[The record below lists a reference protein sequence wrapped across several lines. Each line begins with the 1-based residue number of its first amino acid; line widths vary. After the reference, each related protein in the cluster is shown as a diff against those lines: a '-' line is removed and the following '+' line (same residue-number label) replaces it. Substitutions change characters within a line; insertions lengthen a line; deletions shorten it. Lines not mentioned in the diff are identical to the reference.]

1 MSFISTMKITATNL
15 SKNYSGEEL
24 FSGVSFELEP
34 GRRLAVTGPNGCG
47 KSTLLSMLAGLT
59 RADSGSINRSQG
71 LKTGFVAQ
79 DLEDFELQTPLLEFV
94 LSALPDW
101 GEFWS
106 RWKKAVSEDD
116 KTQLGHL
123 ARRQAEIEQSCGYNP
138 EYRAEKILTGL
149 GFEKARFNLP
159 LEHFSG
165 GWRERARLARVL
177 LQGTDLLILDEPT
190 NHLDM
195 EAVLWLENYL
205 VSFSGIL
212 VLVAHDRFF
221 LDKVA
226 THVLHLGF
234 DRPYFRP
241 GNYSSFEKWHQE
253 TQLLREKER
262 EKISGEIKHL
272 KNFVD
277 RFRYKA
283 SKARQAQARLAKMD
297 SLESRKKK
305 LQSDRSGKRL
315 NFSWPVPEKSS
326 RVAITCS
333 ELFFRQPQGPE
344 LLKNVNFQLF
354 DGQKIALMGQNG
366 SGKSTLFKL
375 ITGRTVPDSG
385 SIKLG
390 HNTRPAYFTQHQTET
405 LAAQNTV
412 LAEINRLSSRDLTQE
427 EVRSVLGLFL
437 LDETF
442 WDRKVQSLSGG
453 EKSRLVLSSLFLIRA
468 NLLLLDEPTNH
479 LDMESREALVAA
491 LKDFPGAVFMTAHDR
506 FLLSQVAGEVWSLEN
521 GRTVEH
527 GLDFDEYY
535 QRVVLMDQ
543 ADPDP
548 SHGQN
553 HRSPG
558 KNQSPH
564 KEKKRQEARIRNQ
577 LYRELQPLKKEYAEK
592 EQNLESS
599 LQRQEELESIMALP
613 ETYQEPERFKE
624 LNRQYQDV
632 CAQNDRLMHRLEELE
647 QKITEL
653 EAWKP
658 LNKEITRDEAEK

>member
-1 MSFISTMKITATNL
+1 MKITATNI
-15 SKNYSGEEL
+15 SKSYSGQEL
-24 FSGVSFELEP
+24 FSKVSFELEP

-47 KSTLLSMLAGLT
+47 KSTLLRMLAGWT
-59 RADSGSINRSQG
+59 RPDSGSINLPQG
-71 LKTGFVAQ
+71 LRTGFVAQ
-79 DLEDFELQTPLLEFV
+79 DLDNSDLKTPLLDFV
-94 LSALPDW
+94 LSVLPDW
-101 GEFWS
+101 GQFWKQ
-106 RWKKAVSEDD
+106 WKKAVAEEDRQSLE
-116 KTQLGHL
+116 KLS
-123 ARRQAEIEQSCGYNP
+123 RRQAEMEQSCGYNP

-149 GFEKARFNLP
+149 GFEKSRFDFP

-177 LQGTDLLILDEPT
+177 LQGADLLVLDEPT

-205 VSFSGIL
+205 LDFSGIL

-221 LDKVA
+221 LDRVA

-241 GNYSSFEKWHQE
+241 GNYSSFEKWHEQ

-262 EKISGEIKHL
+262 EKISSEIKHH
-272 KNFVD
+272 KSFVD

-283 SKARQAQARLAKMD
+283 SKARQAQARLARMD
-297 SLESRKKK
+297 SLESRKKE
-305 LQSDRSGKRL
+305 LQSDRSSKRL
-315 NFSWPVPEKSS
+315 NFSWPAPARSS

-333 ELFFRQPQGPE
+333 ELFFRHPQGPE
-344 LLKNVNFQLF
+344 LLNNVNFQLF

-375 ITGRTVPDSG
+375 ITGRIAPDSG
-385 SIKLG
+385 NIKPG
-390 HNTRPAYFTQHQTET
+390 YNTRTAYFTQHQTET
-405 LAAQNTV
+405 LSAQNTV
-412 LAEINRLSSRDLTQE
+412 LAEIKRLSSRDLTEE

-453 EKSRLVLSSLFLIRA
+453 EKSRLILSSLFLTRA

-479 LDMESREALVAA
+479 LDMESREALIAA
-491 LKDFPGAVFMTAHDR
+491 LKDFPGAVFMIAHDR
-506 FLLSQVAGEVWSLEN
+506 FLLSRVAGEVWSLEN

-527 GLDFDEYY
+527 GMKFDEYY
-535 QRVVLMDQ
+535 QRVVLQKDNGH
-543 ADPDP
+543 DPARE
-548 SHGQN
+548 QN
-553 HRSPG
+553 PRGPG
-558 KNQSPH
+558 KNLNLH
-564 KEKKRQEARIRNQ
+564 KAKKREEARLRNE
-577 LYRELQPLKKEYAEK
+577 LYRELLPLKKEYAEK
-592 EQNLESS
+592 EQTLESC
-599 LQRQEELESIMALP
+599 LLRQEELESVMALP
-613 ETYQEPERFKE
+613 ETYQEPDRFKE
-624 LNRQYQDV
+624 LSREYQDI

-653 EAWKP
+653 EACKS
-658 LNKEITRDEAEK
+658 

>member
-1 MSFISTMKITATNL
+1 MSFVLIMKITATNI
-15 SKNYSGEEL
+15 SKSYSGQEL

-47 KSTLLSMLAGLT
+47 KSTLLRMLAGLT
-59 RADSGSINRSQG
+59 RPDSGSINRPPG
-71 LKTGFVAQ
+71 FRTGFVAQ
-79 DLEDFELQTPLLEFV
+79 DLDDSELLTPLLEFV

-106 RWKKAVSEDD
+106 RWKKAAAGDD
-116 KTQLGHL
+116 RQSLEKLS
-123 ARRQAEIEQSCGYNP
+123 RRQAEMEQSCGYNP

-149 GFEKARFNLP
+149 GFEKSRFNLP

-165 GWRERARLARVL
+165 GWRERARLSRVL
-177 LQGTDLLILDEPT
+177 LQGADLLILDEPT

-205 VSFSGIL
+205 ASFSGIL
-212 VLVAHDRFF
+212 VLVAHDRYF
-221 LDKVA
+221 LDRVA
-226 THVLHLGF
+226 THILHLGF

-241 GNYSSFEKWHQE
+241 GNYSSFEKWHEE
-253 TQLLREKER
+253 TQLLREKEKG
-262 EKISGEIKHL
+262 KISSEIKHL
-272 KNFVD
+272 KSFVD

-283 SKARQAQARLAKMD
+283 SKARQAQARLARMD
-297 SLESRKKK
+297 SLESRKKD
-305 LQSDRSGKRL
+305 LQSDRPGKRL
-315 NFSWPVPEKSS
+315 NFSWPAPDKSS

-333 ELFFRQPQGPE
+333 ELFFRHPEGPE
-344 LLKNVNFQLF
+344 LFRNLNFQLF
-354 DGQKIALMGQNG
+354 DGQKIALMGPNG

-375 ITGRTVPDSG
+375 ITGRIAPDSG
-385 SIKLG
+385 YVKTG

-405 LAAQNTV
+405 LVQQNTV
-412 LAEINRLSSRDLTQE
+412 LAEIKRLSYRDLTEE

-442 WDRKVQSLSGG
+442 WDRSVQSLSGG
-453 EKSRLVLSSLFLIRA
+453 EKTRLILSSLFLTRA

-479 LDMESREALVAA
+479 LDMESREVLVAA
-491 LKDFPGAVFMTAHDR
+491 LKDFPGAVFMIAHDR

-527 GLDFDEYY
+527 GMGFDDYY
-535 QRVVLMDQ
+535 QRIVLKEENK
-543 ADPDP
+543 PDP
-548 SHGQN
+548 SRAPAPG
-553 HRSPG
+553 SPG
-558 KNQSPH
+558 KNQSLH

-592 EQNLESS
+592 EQTLEST
-599 LQRQEELESIMALP
+599 LLRQEELESVMALP
-613 ETYQEPERFKE
+613 ETYQEPDRFRE
-624 LNRQYQDV
+624 LNRQYQDL

-653 EAWKP
+653 EVWRP
-658 LNKEITRDEAEK
+658 

>member
-1 MSFISTMKITATNL
+1 MSFVLIMKITANNL
-15 SKNYSGEEL
+15 SKSYSGEEL
-24 FSGVSFELEP
+24 FSGVFFELEP

-47 KSTLLSMLAGLT
+47 KSTLLRMLAGMT
-59 RADSGSINRSQG
+59 RPDSGSINRPRG
-71 LKTGFVAQ
+71 LRTGFVAQ
-79 DLEDFELQTPLLEFV
+79 DLDDSELQTPLLEFV

-116 KTQLGHL
+116 KTELEDLG
-123 ARRQAEIEQSCGYNP
+123 RRQAEMEQSCGYNP

-149 GFEKARFNLP
+149 GFEKSRFNLP

-212 VLVAHDRFF
+212 VLVAHDRYF
-221 LDKVA
+221 LDRVA
-226 THVLHLGF
+226 THILHLGF
-234 DRPYFRP
+234 DRPYFRF
-241 GNYSSFEKWHQE
+241 GNYSSFEKWHEE

-272 KNFVD
+272 KSFVD

-283 SKARQAQARLAKMD
+283 SKARQAQARLARMD
-297 SLESRKKK
+297 SLESRKKE
-305 LQSDRSGKRL
+305 LQTDRSGKRL
-315 NFSWPVPEKSS
+315 NFSWPAPGKSS
-326 RVAITCS
+326 RVAITCF
-333 ELFFRQPQGPE
+333 ELFFRHPEGPD
-344 LLKNVNFQLF
+344 LFRDLSFQLF
-354 DGQKIALMGQNG
+354 DGQKIALMGPNG

-375 ITGRTVPDSG
+375 ITGRIAPDS
-385 SIKLG
+385 SNIKLG
-390 HNTRPAYFTQHQTET
+390 YNTRPAYFTQHQTET
-405 LAAQNTV
+405 LIPENTV
-412 LAEINRLSSRDLTQE
+412 LTEIKRLSSRDLAEE

-442 WDRKVQSLSGG
+442 WDRSVQSLSGG
-453 EKSRLVLSSLFLIRA
+453 EKSRLILSSLFLTRA

-491 LKDFPGAVFMTAHDR
+491 LKDFPGAVFMIAHDR

-527 GLDFDEYY
+527 GLVFDDYY
-535 QRVVLMDQ
+535 QRIVLKEENE
-543 ADPDP
+543 PDP
-548 SHGQN
+548 SREPGPG
-553 HRSPG
+553 SPG
-558 KNQSPH
+558 KNQSLH

-592 EQNLESS
+592 EQTLEST
-599 LQRQEELESIMALP
+599 LLRQEELESIMALP
-613 ETYQEPERFKE
+613 ETYQEPDRFRE
-624 LNRQYQDV
+624 LNKQYQDV
-632 CAQNDRLMHRLEELE
+632 CAQNDRLMYRLEELE

-653 EAWKP
+653 EVWRP
-658 LNKEITRDEAEK
+658 